1 MLKHIKMKIAFFDV
15 EPWEKEYLKKEMKKH
30 TLKFFSG
37 HLTTNAAKKIKNYEG
52 LSVFVYSKVRKEL
65 LDLLPKLKV
74 ISTRSTGYDH
84 IDVAECKKRN
94 IPVLNVPTYGEN
106 TVAEHTFALL
116 LALSRKIPKSV
127 NKVRMGHFDLEGIRG
142 FDLKDKTIG
151 IIGLGNIGKHVAR
164 IAYGF
169 EMNIIAFDLH
179 QDKKFAKKFG
189 VTYKSLD
196 HILRNADI
204 LTFHVPLNEHT
215 HHLINISNIKYM
227 KKGSYIINTSRGK
240 VIETSAL
247 LSGLKKNILSGV
259 ALDVLENETFIPE
272 ESVLLSQKYL
282 ETQEKDIKL
291 ILEEHILTEQKN
303 VIITPHN
310 AFNSKEAIIRI
321 LDTTINNLKCFAGK
335 KCVNRIG

>member
-1 MLKHIKMKIAFFDV
+1 MKIAFFDV
-15 EPWEKEYLKKEMKKH
+15 ETWEKEYLKKELKKH

-37 HLTTNAAKKIKNYEG
+37 HLTTESAKKIKKYDAI
-52 LSVFVYSKVRKEL
+52 SVFIYSKVQKNILEV
-65 LDLLPKLKV
+65 LPQLKV

-84 IDVAECKKRN
+84 IDLIECKKRK
-94 IPVLNVPTYGEN
+94 IIVLNVPTYGEN

-116 LALSRKIPKSV
+116 LSLSRKIPKSV
-127 NKVRMGHFDLEGIRG
+127 NKVRMGHFDLEGLRG
-142 FDLKDKTIG
+142 FDLKNKTIG

-169 EMNIIAFDLH
+169 EMNILAFDLH
-179 QDKKFAKKFG
+179 HDKKFAKKFG
-189 VTYKSLD
+189 ITYKPFD
-196 HILRNADI
+196 YILRNADI

-215 HHLINISNIKYM
+215 HHLINCKNIKYM

-247 LSGLKKNILSGV
+247 LMGLKNKILAGV

-321 LDTTINNLKCFAGK
+321 LNTTINNLQCFSGK
-335 KCVNRIG
+335 KCINKVN

>member
-1 MLKHIKMKIAFFDV
+1 MKIAFFDV
-15 EPWEKEYLKKEMKKH
+15 ESWERDYLKKELKKH
-30 TLKFFSG
+30 TLKFFQG
-37 HLTTNAAKKIKNYEG
+37 HLTENSAKKIKNYDAI
-52 LSVFVYSKVRKEL
+52 SVLVYSKVRKEV

-74 ISTRSTGYDH
+74 VATRSTGFDH
-84 IDVAECKKRN
+84 IDTIECKKRK
-94 IPVLNVPTYGEN
+94 IAVLNVPTYGEN

-116 LALSRKIPKSV
+116 LALSRKIQKSV

-169 EMNIIAFDLH
+169 EMNIIAFDLNP
-179 QDKKFAKKFG
+179 DKEFAKKFG
-189 VTYKSLD
+189 VAYKD
-196 HILRNADI
+196 FNYILRNADV

-215 HHLINISNIKYM
+215 HHLINMSNIKYM

-247 LSGLKKNILSGV
+247 LLGLKKKILAGV

-291 ILEEHILTEQKN
+291 ILEEHVLTDQKN
-303 VIITPHN
+303 VIVTPHN

-335 KCVNRIG
+335 RCVNRVG